1 MGNNSNSFKSVKSEN
16 NSYSIPKGKIGFAR
30 GFLVPFVAGVLGTLI
45 IVGGCISI
53 PSIRETISEKL
64 LSDSSKS
71 ESSTKSNDE
80 SSVESVINKVVSSSS
95 DKAVS
100 VEDYSNT
107 SIAVANKV
115 LPSVVGITVTYS
127 VNSPYYSYYGM
138 SEGTAK
144 ATGSGV
150 VITDDGYILTNN
162 HVVSSSS
169 SSSYYQVS
177 KATKIT
183 VTLYNDTTEY
193 EAKLVGSDE
202 QTDLAVLKIEKTG
215 LTAAE
220 LGDSSKVQ
228 VGEFAMAIGNPLN
241 MASTVTTGVISA
253 TNRTITSDNVTF
265 KLMLL

>member
-1 MGNNSNSFKSVKSEN
+1 MKKNHFLILERDENLLWEIIVIHLKSVKSEN

-30 GFLVPFVAGVLGTLI
+30 GLVPFVAGVLGTLI

-127 VNSPYYSYYGM
+127 VNSLIIHIMECLKELLLSRFWCC
-138 SEGTAK
+138 
-144 ATGSGV
+144 
-150 VITDDGYILTNN
+150 NN
-162 HVVSSSS
+162 
-169 SSSYYQVS
+169 
-177 KATKIT
+177 
-183 VTLYNDTTEY
+183 
-193 EAKLVGSDE
+193 
-202 QTDLAVLKIEKTG
+202 
-215 LTAAE
+215 
-220 LGDSSKVQ
+220 
-228 VGEFAMAIGNPLN
+228 
-241 MASTVTTGVISA
+241 
-253 TNRTITSDNVTF
+253 
-265 KLMLL
+265 

>member
-80 SSVESVINKVVSSSS
+80 SSVESLINKVVSSSS

-150 VITDDGYILTNN
+150 VITDDGYI
-162 HVVSSSS
+162 
-169 SSSYYQVS
+169 
-177 KATKIT
+177 
-183 VTLYNDTTEY
+183 
-193 EAKLVGSDE
+193 
-202 QTDLAVLKIEKTG
+202 
-215 LTAAE
+215 
-220 LGDSSKVQ
+220 
-228 VGEFAMAIGNPLN
+228 
-241 MASTVTTGVISA
+241 
-253 TNRTITSDNVTF
+253 
-265 KLMLL
+265 